1 MIIILS
7 STIAVLVLAGL
18 FGIGLAAASA
28 KLAVKKDQRVE
39 DLENILPGINC
50 GACGYAGC
58 SSYAKAMA
66 EDEEE
71 AVDLGLCS
79 PGGPETLKKLGEY
92 LGRAVDE
99 TAEKKVAFVFCRG
112 NRTNAQYDF
121 EYDGIDDC
129 NAAYIAFN
137 GDKTCKFGCL
147 GRGSC
152 IKVCPADAIYR
163 DSTGNILIDK
173 YKCISCEKCVTIC
186 PTGVI
191 KMIPESAD
199 VVVACSST
207 DKGALVRKYC
217 KVGCIGCRI
226 CEKQS
231 PEGGFIIE
239 DFLAS
244 IDYSSKGSRKA
255 AMEKCPSKCIVDSNV
270 KQLSL
275 ENKITESETDE
286 ES

>member
-1 MIIILS
+1 MITILYATLS
-7 STIAVLVLAGL
+7 VFVLAGI
-18 FGIGLAAASA
+18 FGIGLAVASV

-66 EDEEE
+66 EDEKE
-71 AVDLGLCS
+71 AVEINLCS

-99 TAEKKVAFVFCRG
+99 TAEKMVAFVFCRG
-112 NRTNAQYDF
+112 NKSNAQYDF
-121 EYDGIDDC
+121 EYNGIDDC
-129 NAAYIAFN
+129 NAAYIAFG

-152 IKVCPADAIYR
+152 INVCPADAIFR
-163 DSTGNILIDK
+163 DEKGNILIDK

-217 KVGCIGCRI
+217 KAGCIGCRI

-231 PEGGFIIE
+231 PEGGFTVE
-239 DFLAS
+239 NFLAS
-244 IDYSSKGSRKA
+244 IDYSAEGSREA
-255 AMEKCPSKCIVDSNV
+255 AAVKCPAKCIVDSDV
-270 KQLSL
+270 KGLSL
-275 ENKITESETDE
+275 ANIKSESETDE
-286 ES
+286 EN

>member
-7 STIAVLVLAGL
+7 STIAVFVLAGL
-18 FGIGLAAASA
+18 FGIGLAAASK

-39 DLENILPGINC
+39 DIENILPGINC

-66 EDEEE
+66 EDENESIDIE
-71 AVDLGLCS
+71 LCS

-92 LGRAVDE
+92 LGKTVDE
-99 TAEKKVAFVFCRG
+99 TAEKKVAFIFCRG
-112 NRTNAQYDF
+112 NKTNAQFDF
-121 EYDGIDDC
+121 EYDGIEDC
-129 NAAYIAFN
+129 NSAHIAFG

-152 IKVCPADAIYR
+152 IKVCPADAIYK
-163 DSTGNILIDK
+163 DNIGNILIDK

-217 KVGCIGCRI
+217 KVGCIGCKI

-231 PEGGFIIE
+231 PDGGFTVE
-239 DFLAS
+239 KFLAS
-244 IDYSSKGSRKA
+244 IDYLFSGSRKDA
-255 AMEKCPSKCIVDSNV
+255 VNKCPPKCIVDSDV
-270 KQLSL
+270 IQLSL
-275 ENKITESETDE
+275 ANIKTKSETDE
-286 ES
+286 EN